1 MWCVCVRVCEGGG
14 GGGRNQATIANL
26 KSALEA

>member
-1 MWCVCVRVCEGGG
+1 MWCVCVRVCEG